1 MVFYPPVKLLEV
13 EAEVGGHVEASDQL
27 FEVVEDCEDEEQLEV
42 VVEQVEEEEEWE
54 QQMLAA
60 KCLIVDPA

>member
-42 VVEQVEEEEEWE
+42 VVEQVEEEWE

>member
-13 EAEVGGHVEASDQL
+13 EAEVGELVEASDQL

-42 VVEQVEEEEEWE
+42 VVEQVVEEEWE

-60 KCLIVDPA
+60 KCLIGDLA

>member
-42 VVEQVEEEEEWE
+42 VVEQVEEEWE
-54 QQMLAA
+54 QQMLVA
-60 KCLIVDPA
+60 KCLIVGPA

>member
-13 EAEVGGHVEASDQL
+13 EAEVGELVEASDQL

-42 VVEQVEEEEEWE
+42 VVEQVEEEEWE

-60 KCLIVDPA
+60 KCLIGDPA

>member
-13 EAEVGGHVEASDQL
+13 EAEVGELVEASDQL

-42 VVEQVEEEEEWE
+42 VVEQVEEEWE
-54 QQMLAA
+54 QQMLVA
-60 KCLIVDPA
+60 KCLIVGPA

>member
-42 VVEQVEEEEEWE
+42 VEEWE
-54 QQMLAA
+54 QQMLVA
-60 KCLIVDPA
+60 KCLIVGPA